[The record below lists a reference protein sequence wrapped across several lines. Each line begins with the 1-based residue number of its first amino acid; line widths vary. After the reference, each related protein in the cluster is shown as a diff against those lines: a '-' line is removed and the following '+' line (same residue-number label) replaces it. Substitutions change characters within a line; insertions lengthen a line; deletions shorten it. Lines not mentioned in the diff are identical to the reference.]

1 MCLIPQSWA
10 KFPKWKWTTAWK
22 MHHQHP
28 EVHSAWSQNYNGKK
42 KGMKYPTARW
52 LSKYMKFII
61 ECCVSWCAEEKWI
74 DDTLILQYSA
84 EIKFL
89 TSIIIQIL
97 YKLWQ
102 TLYIFTQL
110 CYGNLW
116 SSKSC
121 EPFHRYKILLTIV
134 CSVVKWP
141 VKLQIVD
148 FLIWSMS
155 LCIRG
160 IQMEFMFCLMS
171 CTLKLSG

>member
-1 MCLIPQSWA
+1 MIIQIYEI
-10 KFPKWKWTTAWK
+10 
-22 MHHQHP
+22 HHR
-28 EVHSAWSQNYNGKK
+28 VLCILVCWGKVNWW
-42 KGMKYPTARW
+42 Y
-52 LSKYMKFII
+52 FN
-61 ECCVSWCAEEKWI
+61 
-74 DDTLILQYSA
+74 TLEHFQYSA
-84 EIKFL
+84 EIKIL

-97 YKLWQ
+97 YKFWQ

-141 VKLQIVD
+141 VKLQRVD
-148 FLIWSMS
+148 SLIWSMS